1 VVSDYHL
8 KGFTES
14 TFNNRHGNVWSVWT
28 SGTSGNTL
36 IWSKTAS
43 GGRGQGFNCFADARP
58 NFWGRCTRYDL
69 ASGQAER
76 KVSVRIVNG
85 TVIDT
90 PL

>member
-43 GGRGQGFNCFADARP
+43 GGRGQGFNCKADARS
-58 NFWGRCTRYDL
+58 NFWGSCTRYDL
-69 ASGQAER
+69 GSGQAER
-76 KVSVRIVNG
+76 KVSVQIVNG
-85 TVIDT
+85 TVIDR